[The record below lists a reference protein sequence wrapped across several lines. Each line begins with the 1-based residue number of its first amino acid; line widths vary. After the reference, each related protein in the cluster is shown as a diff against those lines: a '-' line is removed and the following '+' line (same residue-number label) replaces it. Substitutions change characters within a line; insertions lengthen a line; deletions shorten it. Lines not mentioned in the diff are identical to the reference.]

1 MQISLEMAVPIIE
14 RSILFDEHWYRK
26 MYRLDTQTNAAEHY
40 LMEGYKKGWNPSKYF
55 STEEYFLENPDV
67 RWGGIYYIMKL
78 LVIVRDVI
86 VNISPREFYKGIEN
100 VLVAVIMFQG
110 IFHCLRI
117 LSKKVVN
124 MALSRGSLR
133 W

>member
-26 MYRLDTQTNAAEHY
+26 TYRLDTQTNAAEHY

-67 RWGGIYYIMKL
+67 RWGGIPPL
-78 LVIVRDVI
+78 LHYEVL
-86 VNISPREFYKGIEN
+86 RE
-100 VLVAVIMFQG
+100 
-110 IFHCLRI
+110 
-117 LSKKVVN
+117 KKVSILYRIFPCGFDYSV
-124 MALSRGSLR
+124 MVI
-133 W
+133 